1 MRSIPAKELSLENFD
16 QYGSFSRLINPDKV
30 SVGPAIHEFFC
41 DQLVYYTASTSP
53 VGISTSRVL
62 KRPVVVDT
70 TEIHRCC
77 GEVILPLHEER
88 DLIWT
93 ATFTS
98 MSARVRTPTI
108 LPMRSLSSSAFR
120 RVQPSTCV
128 PAPGTLLPSP
138 ARRTASTSW
147 SCCRSVHTPTTASS
161 HIFRKTGRSDLPNEA
176 SK

>member
-77 GEVILPLHEER
+77 GEVILPLDGAVYIH
-88 DLIWT
+88 
-93 ATFTS
+93 
-98 MSARVRTPTI
+98 VGP
-108 LPMRSLSSSAFR
+108 RS
-120 RVQPSTCV
+120 VQPSTCV

>member
-77 GEVILPLHEER
+77 GEVILPLDGDVYIH
-88 DLIWT
+88 
-93 ATFTS
+93 
-98 MSARVRTPTI
+98 VGP
-108 LPMRSLSSSAFR
+108 
-120 RVQPSTCV
+120 
-128 PAPGTLLPSP
+128 
-138 ARRTASTSW
+138 
-147 SCCRSVHTPTTASS
+147 
-161 HIFRKTGRSDLPNEA
+161 RSDIDDPPYEKFELFRVPQKTIANA
-176 SK
+176 ISD